1 MGDAAA
7 YDALVGALNYP
18 VFIVTVADGGTRAG
32 CLIGFGGQVSI
43 APRRFLAC
51 LSEKNRTY
59 RVVAGG
65 AEHLAVH
72 VVPPGGHDLAELFGG
87 ETGDEVDKF
96 ERCAWRDGPRG
107 QPILDG
113 CPDWFV
119 GRVLDRHVLG
129 DHVGF
134 LLEPV
139 AARHEST
146 GFLALDDALD
156 IDAGHDP

>member
-7 YDALVGALNYP
+7 FDALVGALNYP
-18 VFIVTVADGGTRAG
+18 VFIVTVAHGGERAG
-32 CLIGFGGQVSI
+32 CLIGFAAQVSI
-43 APRRFLAC
+43 DPQRFLAC
-51 LSEKNRTY
+51 LSDKNRTY
-59 RVVAGG
+59 RLAAQG

-72 VVPPGGHDLAELFGG
+72 VVAPEAHDLAELFGG
-87 ETGDEVDKF
+87 ETGDDVDKF
-96 ERCAWRDGPRG
+96 EQCDWHEGPHG

-113 CPDWFV
+113 CPSWFV
-119 GRVLDRHVLG
+119 GRVLQRTRLG

-139 AARHEST
+139 AAHHEDD